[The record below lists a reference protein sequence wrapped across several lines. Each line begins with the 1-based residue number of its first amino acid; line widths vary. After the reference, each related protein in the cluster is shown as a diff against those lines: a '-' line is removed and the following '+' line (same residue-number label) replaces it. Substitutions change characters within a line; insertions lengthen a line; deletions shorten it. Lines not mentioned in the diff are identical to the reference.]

1 MAKRLP
7 SRRALI
13 VDDEFLI
20 AFDLESSMRELG
32 FDVCTVASN
41 ENDAIELAKSN
52 RPGVVVMDVYLGGT
66 RAGIEA
72 ARWLREVCGV
82 PIVFVTAYCDAD
94 TLERIHTVVPAA
106 PVLSKPV
113 YRQTLADAGAPATP
127 GRHPVP
133 RASASVSRSLLA
145 RQASELCRLDVRE
158 CP

>member
-41 ENDAIELAKSN
+41 EKDAIELAKSN
-52 RPGVVVMDVYLGGT
+52 TPDVVLMDVYLGGT
-66 RAGIEA
+66 RAGIET

-82 PIVFVTAYCDAD
+82 PIVFVTAHNDD
-94 TLERIHTVVPAA
+94 GTLERIHEVVPGA
-106 PVLSKPV
+106 PVLSNPV
-113 YRQTLADAGAPATP
+113 YRETLAHA
-127 GRHPVP
+127 
-133 RASASVSRSLLA
+133 VSEA
-145 RQASELCRLDVRE
+145 VH
-158 CP
+158 

>member
-1 MAKRLP
+1 MAEILP

-13 VDDEFLI
+13 VDDEFFI
-20 AFDLESSMRELG
+20 VFDLESSMRELG
-32 FDVCTVASN
+32 FDVCSVASN

-52 RPGVVVMDVYLGGT
+52 PPDVVLMDVYLGGT

-82 PIVFVTAYCDAD
+82 PIVFVTAHNDAD

-113 YRQTLADAGAPATP
+113 CRQTLADAI
-127 GRHPVP
+127 
-133 RASASVSRSLLA
+133 SAVTH
-145 RQASELCRLDVRE
+145 
-158 CP
+158 

>member
-20 AFDLESSMRELG
+20 ALDLESSMRELG
-32 FDVCTVASN
+32 FNVCTVASN

-52 RPGVVVMDVYLGGT
+52 RPDVVVMDVYLGG
-66 RAGIEA
+66 AGIEA

-94 TLERIHTVVPAA
+94 TVERIHTVVPAA

-113 YRQTLADAGAPATP
+113 YRQTLADAVLAAT
-127 GRHPVP
+127 
-133 RASASVSRSLLA
+133 
-145 RQASELCRLDVRE
+145 Q
-158 CP
+158 